1 MDKKKSGTLHDSLM
15 VIVPHQ
21 DDEILMCAG
30 ILWEAAKRKI
40 PAVVVTVTN
49 GDYGSSDLSIG
60 RSRLKETLAGLAM
73 LGIDA
78 GNVEFL
84 GYADTGMPK
93 EESFLNGLYE
103 ETDAGRLH
111 RSHCSEETYGL
122 EEKDE
127 YHKKRW
133 GAHAPYD
140 RAHLAADLYGV
151 IE

>member
-1 MDKKKSGTLHDSLM
+1 MEKKKSGTLHDSLM

-40 PAVVVTVTN
+40 PAVVVMVTN

-103 ETDAGRLH
+103 ETDVRSGRK
-111 RSHCSEETYGL
+111 G
-122 EEKDE
+122 
-127 YHKKRW
+127 
-133 GAHAPYD
+133 
-140 RAHLAADLYGV
+140 
-151 IE
+151 

>member
-1 MDKKKSGTLHDSLM
+1 MPVSSGRPL
-15 VIVPHQ
+15 
-21 DDEILMCAG
+21 
-30 ILWEAAKRKI
+30 KRKI
-40 PAVVVTVTN
+40 PAVVVMVTN

-111 RSHCSEETYGL
+111 RSHCSEERRTGL
-122 EEKDE
+122 EEKDRIPQ
-127 YHKKRW
+127 KTV
-133 GAHAPYD
+133 GSACA
-140 RAHLAADLYGV
+140 
-151 IE
+151 I